1 MNKYHDHTQ
10 TLVLHVVSGLLVQ
23 VGMKMSLVIKIAR
36 LRKKNADFLNP
47 INDSC
52 YSRDRPI
59 RDGDCP

>member
-10 TLVLHVVSGLLVQ
+10 TFVLHVVSGLLVQ

-47 INDSC
+47 VNYSC
-52 YSRDRPI
+52 HSRDR
-59 RDGDCP
+59 